1 MSLHVQPIGPIPEA
15 TVSSRSRSGSSA
27 AVPSSHPASR
37 PAQPFSLV
45 GPGVLEEAFRR
56 AAFREVATRVV
67 PSPPRLSSAAACVR
81 FEWESFGAL
90 HQMLAGVSE
99 ADRAAAWDEIEAELR
114 QFEGPNGFE
123 VPCEL
128 IVGVGVK

>member
-1 MSLHVQPIGPIPEA
+1 MSLHVQRLA
-15 TVSSRSRSGSSA
+15 RSPKRPFLLDRGRDHPPPCPA
-27 AVPSSHPASR
+27 PTPASR
-37 PAQPFSLV
+37 PARPFSLV

-56 AAFREVATRVV
+56 AALREVATRVV